1 MSGRR
6 AVALTA
12 AAITLALFA
21 GLAGRASAPSERVGH
36 AAPSPDGRNH
46 REAQV
51 AAPASQQDHRIA
63 EQHDDPGC
71 SDLRDLTASEGSAA
85 VDERLTVP
93 AAIEQSTGLLDDL
106 ETGRPVVGYVT
117 PVASRV
123 TAYTPRTATVEVW
136 TVSVLGTRR
145 LGAASSSWSTET
157 VSLSW
162 KGSWKVTDV
171 RARPGPT
178 PASALAPVT
187 PLHQFLEAIHGMKRY
202 DDAGR

>member
-21 GLAGRASAPSERVGH
+21 GLAGRASAPSEQMGPE
-36 AAPSPDGRNH
+36 APTSDGSNL
-46 REAQV
+46 REAQR
-51 AAPASQQDHRIA
+51 AASRVVVLLGDPAILLR
-63 EQHDDPGC
+63 GRR
-71 SDLRDLTASEGSAA
+71 SDLRDLTTSEGSAA

-162 KGSWKVTDV
+162 KGSWKVTNV

-178 PASALAPVT
+178 PTSALAPVT